1 MTNCSLCV
9 YKIHR
14 ETALLEKILQQSEL
28 RDAEDKPVMMQQITS
43 MELIRTESKE
53 DIPPFD
59 REILNE
65 RLHLAAVGDVWGP
78 EDSLQEFLALG
89 MSKGSIYLVHVRKLH
104 QLYCRFTVHRE
115 AVEMVRYLPRSKTF
129 VSVCREQDF
138 CLWRINSEDRSI
150 KTINSFRIIRSLRFF
165 QVMENFHGTTVK
177 DDGELTSFWQYR
189 TKDQE
194 GPVDGDAQ
202 Y

>member
-1 MTNCSLCV
+1 
-9 YKIHR
+9 
-14 ETALLEKILQQSEL
+14 
-28 RDAEDKPVMMQQITS
+28 

-78 EDSLQEFLALG
+78 VDTFQEFLALG
-89 MSKGSIYLVHVRKLH
+89 MSKGSIYLVHVQKLH

-115 AVEMVRYLPRSKTF
+115 AVEMVRYLPKSKTF

-138 CLWRINSEDRSI
+138 CLWRINKEERNI
-150 KTINSFRIIRSLRFF
+150 K
-165 QVMENFHGTTVK
+165 V
-177 DDGELTSFWQYR
+177 
-189 TKDQE
+189 
-194 GPVDGDAQ
+194 VD
-202 Y
+202 